1 MAGSNGRMFYNVKHA
16 AQRHFS
22 PSRLVLIP
30 TPSVRGTQT
39 IARAVTL
46 IKAVATRPQQGWRL
60 TDLAAHCGYD
70 KGSAHRMLA
79 GLVQQRMVQQR
90 GSDKHYVP
98 GPLLFELGL
107 GVPDLSAFRAACLPA
122 LARLQR
128 NAPGVAFL
136 YLRSGDEFVCAAR
149 VGPNTLK
156 GLSVEV
162 GTRRPMVVS
171 AGGTAILL
179 ALPSAEQKQVLAAN
193 FRQIESFGAAR
204 LAAVQK
210 MLRRSRRHGHGINL
224 ADVVPGIHAL
234 GVPLFGA
241 DGRAFASISVA
252 GPAQTLPKAR
262 LEAVVGLLRAEVRA
276 IEGERLSQPH
286 PL

>member
-1 MAGSNGRMFYNVKHA
+1 MFYNVKYA
-16 AQRHFS
+16 APRHS
-22 PSRLVLIP
+22 PAPKPILMP
-30 TPSVRGTQT
+30 ATTVRGTQT

-79 GLVQQRMVQQR
+79 GLVQQRLVQQR
-90 GSDKHYVP
+90 PGDKHYLP
-98 GPLLFELGL
+98 GPLLFELAL
-107 GVPDLSAFRAACLPA
+107 GVPDLGAFRAACMPA
-122 LARLQR
+122 LTRLQR

-171 AGGTAILL
+171 AGGAAILL
-179 ALPSAEQKQVLAAN
+179 ALPAAEQKQVMDAN

-224 ADVVPGIHAL
+224 ADVVPGIHAI
-234 GVPLFGA
+234 GMPLFGA
-241 DGRAFASISVA
+241 DGRVFASISVA
-252 GPAQTLPKAR
+252 GPVQALPKTR
-262 LEAVVGLLRAEVRA
+262 LVEVVSLLRTEVRD
-276 IEGERLSQPH
+276 IEGGMLAEQ
-286 PL
+286 